1 MTHDLSE
8 YGEHF
13 GILTDAE
20 IAERSGVHINTIA
33 AWRRRAGCSNATT
46 LGEPSRPFQL
56 RMTVSLMEC
65 IRQVDAAR
73 VAAGRKSN
81 YSQVIR
87 DAVGAGLPLLDET

>member
-8 YGEHF
+8 FDKYL

-20 IAERSGVHINTIA
+20 IAARAKVHPNTVA
-33 AWRRRAGCSNATT
+33 AWRQRLGRRNAAT

-56 RMTVSLMEC
+56 RMTVSLMER
-65 IRQVDAAR
+65 IHQVDAAW
-73 VAAGRKSN
+73 VAAGRESN

-87 DAVGAGLPLLDET
+87 DALDVGLPEVEV